1 LLLADAVIDV
11 YRQHAIVLA
20 EQRII
25 EPSLAARALKAM
37 DALPESAQSLP
48 HHPLSNLESRIVA
61 ASSDDVLLG
70 RAPEEIAVAAIRMV
84 LRAETLDYM
93 EALLDLRDAV
103 AELAA
108 SHLTTMILTTSNGQV
123 VEPTSLGHY
132 LAGQLGPMT
141 RTTERLHGAY
151 ERINR
156 SPLGAVS
163 GMSTAMP
170 VRRERS
176 AGLLG
181 FDGMIDSTFDA
192 IAGTDM
198 FTEVAGILSW
208 LGIELSRFVAD
219 LAWWA
224 RDDVGLMVPDDAF
237 IHAPGIQPQRR
248 EPAVLDRLRVELAAQ
263 IAAPQTLATMLTGR
277 AMLGSDTTRYAACF
291 AVTDMLSSATETL
304 RLLTAVVRTVVVN
317 RALFANRTNRGFS
330 TSSELADLLAI
341 DFQLPAE
348 KAHALTQRVV
358 IEWTEQGGEATTL
371 TPDFIDTVALRVL
384 GREIGIEPELLAKCL
399 SPKRFIERR
408 DVTGGPAPSAV
419 TAALDRAQFSVRRE
433 RGWLV
438 ERRQHLGEA
447 RQALLARKDE
457 IVREPGAAISRN
469 RGES

>member
-1 LLLADAVIDV
+1 LAEAVVDV

-25 EPSLAARALKAM
+25 EPSLAARALQAM
-37 DALPESAQSLP
+37 DALPASEAGIP
-48 HHPLSNLESRIVA
+48 HHPLSGVEARIVA

-70 RAPEEIAVAAIRMV
+70 RAPEEVAVAAMRMV
-84 LRAETLDYM
+84 LRGETLAYL
-93 EALLDLRDAV
+93 EALLALREAV
-103 AELAA
+103 AELAV
-108 SHLTTMILTTSNGQV
+108 SHLTTMILTASNGQV

-132 LAGQLGPMT
+132 LVGQLGPMM
-141 RTTERLHGAY
+141 RTGDRLHGAF

-176 AGLLG
+176 AALLG

-192 IAGTDM
+192 IAGTDV
-198 FTEVAGILSW
+198 FTEIAGIVSGLA
-208 LGIELSRFVAD
+208 IELSRFVAD
-219 LAWWA
+219 LSWWA
-224 RDDVGLMVPDDAF
+224 RDDVGLMVPEDAY

-248 EPAVLDRLRVELAAQ
+248 EPIVLDHLRVDLAAQ
-263 IAAPQTLATMLTGR
+263 TAAPQALAMTLTGR
-277 AMLGSDTTRYAACF
+277 AMLGSDTTRFAAFF
-291 AVTDMLSSATETL
+291 AVTDMLTSAVVTL
-304 RLLTAVVRTVVVN
+304 QLLTNVVKTVVVN

-348 KAHALTQRVV
+348 KAHALTQRIV

-433 RGWLV
+433 RGWLT
-438 ERRQHLGEA
+438 ERRQHLSEA
-447 RQALLARKDE
+447 RQTLLIRKDE
-457 IVREPGAAISRN
+457 IIAEPGAAISRN
-469 RGES
+469 RGGE